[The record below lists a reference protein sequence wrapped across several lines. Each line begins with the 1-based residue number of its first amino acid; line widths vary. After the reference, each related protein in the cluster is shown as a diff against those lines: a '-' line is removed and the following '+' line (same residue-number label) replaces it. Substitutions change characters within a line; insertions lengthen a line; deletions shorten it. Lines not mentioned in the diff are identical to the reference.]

1 MPQETH
7 HIPQK
12 KNKQGIFLHN
22 YFKIL
27 TDNLFCQDRCLFCV
41 IYNIYAKQT
50 RKLFKNIE

>member
-12 KNKQGIFLHN
+12 KNKQGIFLQN
-22 YFKIL
+22 YFKNL
-27 TDNLFCQDRCLFCV
+27 TENLFCQDRCLFCV